1 MAVGVGSSVT
11 VTPPSQT
18 WGGLKGKIANAV
30 GFGGD
35 TKVLG
40 LAGEGV
46 NNATRYLNTRLWSWL
61 LVSEDLTLVADQADY
76 SLSSNFNVP
85 RNSELLDSSSKPKS
99 RIVWQDPK
107 TFGNEWVDRSVSGD
121 PRAYTIF
128 NIHDTGKVSL
138 NVPPSAAYVAKYP
151 TLRLHYYKRLQ
162 AYTSDAE
169 AMKIP
174 AEVELFLEMYAKWE
188 ISAIIRPQLTGVY
201 ERMWRSYETALLR
214 AESHKQV
221 KDFS

>member
-1 MAVGVGSSVT
+1 MAVGVKGSVI
-11 VTPPSQT
+11 VTPPNQT
-18 WGGLKGKIANAV
+18 WAMLNGKIANAV

-35 TKVLG
+35 SKVLG

-61 LVSEDLTLVADQADY
+61 LVSEDLTFIADQADY
-76 SLSSNFNVP
+76 QLANDFNAP
-85 RNSELLDSSSKPKS
+85 RNNELLDSSSKPKS
-99 RIVWQDPK
+99 RLVWQDPK

-128 NIHDTGKVSL
+128 NIHDTGTVTL
-138 NVPPSAAYVAKYP
+138 NVPPSAAYIAKYP
-151 TLRLHYYKRLQ
+151 TLRLRYYRRMQ
-162 AYTSDAE
+162 IYTSKAGI
-169 AMKIP
+169 MKIP
-174 AEVELFLEMYAKWE
+174 VEVEPFLEMYAKWE
-188 ISAIIRPQLTGVY
+188 ISAIIRPQLTNVY